1 MHYCDHERFV
11 SVKIMLMPDGHM
23 MTIAF
28 AIGVTTRELKE
39 HFANELKVPS
49 GVIHLSLDGKSLDGK
64 SVDTRSQETC
74 LCA

>member
-1 MHYCDHERFV
+1 
-11 SVKIMLMPDGHM
+11 MPDGHM

-49 GVIHLSLDGKSLDGK
+49 RVIQLSLDGKSCEVL
-64 SVDTRSQETC
+64 T
-74 LCA
+74 LCDSHQGNKF